1 MIIISFPWNFYV
13 CFRCFFLIASLL
25 PKDFIICSSRRIS
38 SRLESANLEN
48 PAKTWC
54 SLKGMVLGNILRKY
68 GEFPF
73 PRHPVLPPEVW
84 CWTGMF
90 FGGPSTFFSGGVWMP
105 RAYEKCLR
113 SLKLWPWEILFW
125 VHWPVKNSTFKLQTL
140 PPCFFGFIY
149 RRSHFPSTLPI
160 FWKKN
165 SVWGRENKFDQ
176 IFPETYPS
184 LQVMILQASSTNI
197 WRFSGGK
204 GWLLTIIGPWDFSP
218 KFLAPWSPQLLQ
230 FDDLHCHLWIGRG
243 AWCHSGLEKQP
254 TVFHPTGKWRSL
266 RSWSIPKMVQKS

>member
-1 MIIISFPWNFYV
+1 MECNV
-13 CFRCFFLIASLL
+13 CFRCFSHCSGGKAIASL

-73 PRHPVLPPEVW
+73 PGHPVLPPEVW

-90 FGGPSTFFSGGVWMP
+90 FGGPSTEPQEVFGMP

-113 SLKLWPWEILFW
+113 SYVLKTLGPWVEAVTLGKLVGCIDLSRT
-125 VHWPVKNSTFKLQTL
+125 STFKLQTL

-160 FWKKN
+160 LRKKN
-165 SVWGRENKFDQ
+165 S
-176 IFPETYPS
+176 
-184 LQVMILQASSTNI
+184 L
-197 WRFSGGK
+197 
-204 GWLLTIIGPWDFSP
+204 
-218 KFLAPWSPQLLQ
+218 
-230 FDDLHCHLWIGRG
+230 
-243 AWCHSGLEKQP
+243 
-254 TVFHPTGKWRSL
+254 
-266 RSWSIPKMVQKS
+266 